1 MNLKQISQVTL
12 VAGVLDILSAF
23 VFAGL
28 NGGTPLGVLAVVAS
42 GPFGPGIAA
51 SPLAP
56 AIGLAVHF
64 GIMTVMVAFFAWLAV
79 RWPGPLAKLGPLLA
93 GIGYGL
99 LLYAVMYWIV
109 LPLRWPAVH
118 PQAELLPIAK
128 ALFAH
133 IVCVGL
139 PIAYLLA
146 PRASAVQR
154 PAEA

>member
-1 MNLKQISQVTL
+1 MNLKRIALVTL

-23 VFAGL
+23 FFASL
-28 NGGTPLGVLAVVAS
+28 NGGSPARVLAVVAS
-42 GPFGPGIAA
+42 GPFGAGIAA

-64 GIMTVMVAFFAWLAV
+64 GIMVVMVAFFAWVTGHWSAPII
-79 RWPGPLAKLGPLLA
+79 RLGPLLA
-93 GIGYGL
+93 GIGYGI
-99 LLYAVMYWIV
+99 LLYVAMYWIV
-109 LPLRWPAVH
+109 LPLRWPTVH
-118 PQAELLPIAK
+118 PQLDLEQVAK

-139 PIAYLLA
+139 PIAYLLV
-146 PRASAVQR
+146 PREAAAAR